1 MTLPSLRIVTVNWN
15 AGTLLRDCVASVPAA
30 LTGGVTLERMVVV
43 DNASHDGSADGLDG
57 EAPGLP
63 LTVLRNTG
71 NRGFAAACNQG
82 AAGSDA
88 DVLLFLNPD
97 TRLSAASL
105 APALAYLEEPANARV
120 GALGIRLID
129 ETGHTQRCCA
139 RAPTPARLVAQ
150 SVGLDR
156 AFPGLFPPHFMTEW
170 DHADTRPVDQAMGA
184 FLMIRRALFEELG
197 GFDERFFVYF
207 DDVDL
212 CLRVRQ
218 AGWDVVH
225 VAGASAYHR
234 GGGTTDRV
242 RDIRLF
248 YGLRSR
254 LLFVAKHHGLPAV
267 AAVALATLLLE
278 PLTRL
283 GHAILRR
290 RPDDAV
296 EVLRG
301 SGRLWA
307 DLPRLLPRLLRGR
320 VRPRPPGFP

>member
-15 AGTLLRDCVASVPAA
+15 AGALLRDCVASVPAA
-30 LTGGVTLERMVVV
+30 LIGGVALERMVVV
-43 DNASHDGSADGLDG
+43 DNASHDGSADGLDAAG
-57 EAPGLP
+57 AGLP
-63 LTVLRNTG
+63 LTVLRNAD

-82 AAGSDA
+82 AANSVA

-105 APALAYLEEPANARV
+105 APALAYLEDPTNARV

-150 SVGLDR
+150 SLGLDR

-218 AGWDVVH
+218 AGWGIVH

-254 LLFVAKHHGLPAV
+254 LLFVAKHHGLPTV
-267 AAVALATLLLE
+267 AAVTLATLLLE

-307 DLPRLLPRLLRGR
+307 DLPRLLPRLLRAR
-320 VRPRPPGFP
+320 ARPRPPGFP